1 MDPNEI
7 LNKAFRASCAQVV
20 PSAATD
26 RPSREAAVYM
36 KLLKV
41 CSQQCAQEVAPRIR
55 PDDKAGL
62 MVVIQMPLD
71 NGKWEDGVFIGMKDR
86 AILGWSTG
94 TFRVKRFAIEIPYD
108 QVMDVKE
115 VDRRAAS
122 STQREAVTLEIQL
135 RNGAQLIRTRSPDE
149 GADIDFLVSGA
160 LTGGITYN

>member
-1 MDPNEI
+1 
-7 LNKAFRASCAQVV
+7 
-20 PSAATD
+20 
-26 RPSREAAVYM
+26 
-36 KLLKV
+36 
-41 CSQQCAQEVAPRIR
+41 
-55 PDDKAGL
+55 
-62 MVVIQMPLD
+62 MVVVQMPLD

-135 RNGAQLIRTRSPDE
+135 RNGSQLIRTRSPDE
-149 GADIDFLVSGA
+149 GANIDFLVSGV